1 MDEPINKLTNL
12 KSFYPLAEGIP
23 GNRIFFIMAE
33 GIEGNVKIQL
43 EKEQLLQLSLII
55 QELLA
60 SSNKEIKITH
70 LTEKLTSREKININT
85 QLIRLE
91 IEKDNLLELFLLNIY
106 DTSSSKIPIIQIC
119 AYVNEIK
126 IFAEKSIKV
135 CASGRPICPL
145 CGNPINPE
153 EHICPRSN
161 GHVKKD
167 DLEFE
172 S

>member
-1 MDEPINKLTNL
+1 MDKPINKLTNL
-12 KSFYPLAEGIP
+12 KFFHPLAEGIP
-23 GNRIFFIMAE
+23 GNRVFFIMAE

-60 SSNKEIKITH
+60 SNKEIKTTH
-70 LTEKLTSREKININT
+70 LTEELTSKEKININT

-91 IEKDNLLELFLLNIY
+91 IKKDNLSELFLLNIY

-119 AYVNEIK
+119 AYINEIK
-126 IFAEKSIKV
+126 IFAENSIKV

-145 CGNPINPE
+145 CGNPINSE

-161 GHVKKD
+161 GHIKKD